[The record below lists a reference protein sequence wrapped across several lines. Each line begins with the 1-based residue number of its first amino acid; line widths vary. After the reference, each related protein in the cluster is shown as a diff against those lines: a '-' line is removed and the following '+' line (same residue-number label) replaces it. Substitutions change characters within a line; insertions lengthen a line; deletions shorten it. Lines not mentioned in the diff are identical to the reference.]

1 MSDSAAHGHD
11 EHHGVGHVA
20 PLRYMLGTGIALLFL
35 TWVTVAVARIDLGE
49 ANIFIALAVAIMK
62 AGLVMA
68 FFMHLR
74 WDRPFNTLVCIGSIA
89 FVALMISFVMID
101 SLEYQ
106 SDIIQGDAPA
116 VLQKIE
122 EVAAE

>member
-1 MSDSAAHGHD
+1 MSQPAAPGHD

-20 PLRYMLGTGIALLFL
+20 PLRYILGTGIALLFL
-35 TWVTVAVARIDLGE
+35 TWVTVAVARVDLGE
-49 ANIFIALAVAIMK
+49 ANIFIALAVAIVK

-89 FVALMISFVMID
+89 FVALMISFLMLD
-101 SLEYQ
+101 SSEYQ
-106 SDIIQGDAPA
+106 SDVIQGDGPA
-116 VLQKIE
+116 VVQKIA
-122 EVAAE
+122 EVAGN